1 MSLNSAHR
9 SVPCR
14 LAVGAILFG
23 TGSFLTS
30 EPAQSSEVVVRFL
43 EDSAWDGGYSARIRI
58 ENNGPPVLNGWEL
71 SYRDGPEIASLW
83 NADWQT
89 IEGRTTLSNLDWN
102 SSIATG
108 EFIEI
113 GFQGIGSLVEN
124 VNDSRFNGSPV
135 QISYGDE
142 GGDDGDGG
150 DDSPPNPDFDLSG
163 RVDGADLSQLL
174 SSWGSSS
181 ALFDLDQSGFVGGG
195 DLTILLAAW
204 STDDDSGD
212 GDGDGDDGDDG
223 DGGDGGGGPAI
234 EQKVVG
240 YYIEW
245 GVYGRDYQPADMPL
259 EKLTHVNY
267 AFADIGADGR
277 IKIGDPYAAI
287 EKLYPGDSW
296 DQPYA
301 GTYNQL
307 NNVLRA
313 EHPHIQTLISV
324 GGWTWSGR
332 FSDVA
337 LTESS
342 RSLFAESCVEF
353 IRSYNFDGVDID
365 WEYPVEG
372 GLSSN
377 TKRPEDGVNYTLLLE
392 ELRRQLD
399 IAAEEDG
406 RPYLLTIASP
416 AGWDKIRHL
425 EIDRLS
431 EILDFINV
439 MTYDLRGAWDLT
451 TTAHHASMFENPADP
466 ADANSIAAKYNISWI
481 VDEFLA
487 QGASPEKIVLGIPFY
502 GRAWGGVSDPLG
514 NGGLFQPG
522 SLVPPGT
529 WDDWSSGA
537 TGVNDFF
544 EIEDMISSGAYTRYW
559 DDIAKVPYLYSPSMH
574 QGHFISYEDAES
586 LTYKIE
592 YLLELGL
599 GGVMFWEVT
608 ADRNDTLLDVIIE
621 NMEPA
626 IP

>member
-1 MSLNSAHR
+1 MRLKSVHQM
-9 SVPCR
+9 VPCR
-14 LAVGAILFG
+14 LAVGVMMFG
-23 TGSFLTS
+23 IGSLS
-30 EPAQSSEVVVRFL
+30 SAEPVAPSEVVVRFL
-43 EDSAWDGGYSARIRI
+43 VDSSWEVGYSGRIRI
-58 ENNGPPVLNGWEL
+58 ENNGGPTVEGWEL
-71 SYRDGPEIASLW
+71 SYLDGPVISSLW
-83 NADWQT
+83 NAEWETD
-89 IEGRTTLSNLDWN
+89 GARTTLTDLGWN
-102 SSIATG
+102 GSITSG
-108 EFIEI
+108 DFVEI
-113 GFQGIGSLVEN
+113 GYQGVGSFQEN
-124 VNDSRFNGSPV
+124 VRDAAFNGVPIEV
-135 QISYGDE
+135 GYAE
-142 GGDDGDGG
+142 GDGG
-150 DDSPPNPDFDLSG
+150 DGEDTPSDPDFNLDGRIDGSDL
-163 RVDGADLSQLL
+163 AQLL
-174 SSWGSSS
+174 ANWGSASTT
-181 ALFDLDQSGFVGGG
+181 LDLDRSGVVGGG

-204 STDDDSGD
+204 TTEDDADD
-212 GDGDGDDGDDG
+212 GDGDGDDG
-223 DGGDGGGGPAI
+223 GPGF
-234 EQKVVG
+234 EQKVVA

-245 GVYGRDYQPADMPL
+245 GIYGRDYQPADMPF
-259 EKLTHVNY
+259 EKITHVNY
-267 AFADIGADGR
+267 AFADIGSDGR

-313 EHPHIQTLISV
+313 EHPHIKTLISV

-353 IRSYNFDGVDID
+353 IRTYNFDGVDLD

-372 GLSSN
+372 GLPSN
-377 TKRPEDGVNYTLLLE
+377 TRRPEDGVNYTLLLE
-392 ELRRQLD
+392 EIRRQLD
-399 IAAEEDG
+399 LASEEDG

-416 AGWDKIRHL
+416 AGWDKVRHL

-431 EILDFINV
+431 DVLDFINI
-439 MTYDLRGAWDLT
+439 MTYDFRGSWDLS
-451 TTAHHASMFENPADP
+451 TTAHHANMFENPDDP
-466 ADANSIAAKYNISWI
+466 SDANNVSSRYNVDWV

-502 GRAWGGVSDPLG
+502 GRAWGGVADPIG

-544 EIEDMISSGAYTRYW
+544 DIEDLIASGAYTRYW
-559 DDIAKVPYLYSPSMH
+559 DEVAKVPYLYSPSMH

-586 LTYKIE
+586 LEYKID
-592 YLLELGL
+592 YLLDRNL

-608 ADRNDTLLDVIIE
+608 ADRNETLLDVIVE
-621 NMEPA
+621 NLEPIA
-626 IP
+626 P